1 MQGMRTKDS
10 VVTLCASVH
19 LFRLLTRTSGA
30 SCVSARSDEGVARRT
45 AVGLPDFVKVR
56 YSSTGRHGDE
66 LNTGCGAAW

>member
-19 LFRLLTRTSGA
+19 LFRLLTRGSGL
-30 SCVSARSDEGVARRT
+30 SCIPVRSDDSVARRT
-45 AVGLPDFVKVR
+45 AVGLPDFVYVR